1 MAPKTTINTQKQSTI
16 LTWFHKTALAYSI
29 KDLEKL
35 LPSVASI
42 NGMAVKDYLQA
53 LQDDGLIRTEKI
65 GSGNWYWSF
74 PSEARKA
81 RIDALARAQG
91 EFDKISAVAMELQG
105 KVDRAGAARAED
117 GEGLAEISEFCVCC
131 LVCSTDGAGGDR
143 KTLVA
148 KHGDLTK
155 QVEKLR
161 TELAAYSDY
170 DPVELDRKIEDT
182 QRLRAAA
189 DRFTEHIYCM
199 EGWLKERVLDRESQG
214 RVLKELYG
222 DEWDEEEGG
231 LREL

>member
-1 MAPKTTINTQKQSTI
+1 MQKQGTI
-16 LTWFHKTALAYSI
+16 LAWFHKTALAYSI

-35 LPSVASI
+35 IPSVASI

-74 PSEARKA
+74 PSEAKKA
-81 RIDALARAQG
+81 KVDALAKAQS
-91 EFDKISAVAMELQG
+91 EFDKISATAADLQA
-105 KVDRAGAARAED
+105 KVDLAGAARAED
-117 GEGLAEISEFCVCC
+117 EEVLAE
-131 LVCSTDGAGGDR
+131 TGGDR
-143 KTLVA
+143 RTLVA
-148 KHGDLTK
+148 KHEDLTK

-170 DPVELDRKIEDT
+170 DPVELDKKIDDT

-199 EGWLKERVLDRESQG
+199 EGWLKERVLDRESQT
-214 RVLKELYG
+214 RALKELYG
-222 DEWDEEEGG
+222 DEWDEDEGG

>member
-1 MAPKTTINTQKQSTI
+1 MQKQGTI
-16 LTWFHKTALAYSI
+16 LAWFHKTALAYSI

-35 LPSVASI
+35 IPSVASI

-74 PSEARKA
+74 PSEAKKA
-81 RIDALARAQG
+81 KVDALAKAQS
-91 EFDKISAVAMELQG
+91 EFDKISATAADLQA
-105 KVDRAGAARAED
+105 KVDLAGAARAED
-117 GEGLAEISEFCVCC
+117 EEVLAETGPSRASS
-131 LVCSTDGAGGDR
+131 LAGGTDSPGGDR
-143 KTLVA
+143 RTLVA
-148 KHGDLTK
+148 KHEDLTK

-170 DPVELDRKIEDT
+170 DPVELDKKIDDT

-199 EGWLKERVLDRESQG
+199 EGWLKERVLDRESQT
-214 RVLKELYG
+214 RALKELYG
-222 DEWDEEEGG
+222 DEWDEDEGG